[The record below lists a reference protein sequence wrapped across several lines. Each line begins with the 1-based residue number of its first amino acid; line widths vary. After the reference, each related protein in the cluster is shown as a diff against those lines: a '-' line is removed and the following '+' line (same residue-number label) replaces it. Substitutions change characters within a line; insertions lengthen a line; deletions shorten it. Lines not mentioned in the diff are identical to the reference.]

1 MGSSIPDDE
10 GFDDLPDAEPI
21 ADEPNDKPFDDEPFD
36 AGVEAD
42 PESDPEKYIQQLS
55 GKLGQEL
62 RKYTEELGAPDYDL
76 EKFAINSVLS
86 ATNSGEMD
94 QQDQADIIQKVKSST
109 TDGTGKKND
118 EPEEAD
124 VEGGEEDLPSDEPLD
139 LDNIDMEESVLGK
152 KSTDDL
158 LNKKVYVTNRKEVG
172 IVKKQNGN
180 DIVVQMPQNGE
191 MINMTLADV
200 KEVTETHNPNGNTKT
215 VFQDEFLG
223 VEDEGMEEN
232 KYTSLAKKIK
242 EMVEENLNEFEV
254 MTVAGKPYWTGKELK
269 KNSIPTVEP
278 KVEPKVEPTPKRET
292 RRSKPWRIIP
302 EDLPNPNPKAEKSE
316 IQFIDSTEFSE
327 DGNVITITFDVDGIR
342 FNTNFMNTGE
352 EVGNR
357 QEYDEPLVY
366 IYQTDIQDNGKQ
378 YQVFVNRT
386 GHEENP
392 DAPYLDPQP
401 EIEEV

>member
-1 MGSSIPDDE
+1 MGSSIPSDDAFE
-10 GFDDLPDAEPI
+10 DLPDAEPI
-21 ADEPNDKPFDDEPFD
+21 SDEPNDKPFDDEPFD

-118 EPEEAD
+118 EPAEAD
-124 VEGGEEDLPSDEPLD
+124 AEGGEEELPSDEPLD
-139 LDNIDMEESVLGK
+139 LDNIDMEESVIEK

-172 IVKKQNGN
+172 IVKKQKGD
-180 DIVVQMPQNGE
+180 DIVVQMPKNGE
-191 MINMTLADV
+191 MINVTLADV
-200 KEVTETHNPNGNTKT
+200 KEVTEAHNPNANGKT
-215 VFQDEFLG
+215 VFKDEFLG

-232 KYTSLAKKIK
+232 NYTTLENKIK
-242 EMVEENLNEFEV
+242 EMVEENFMNLS
-254 MTVAGKPYWTGKELK
+254 A
-269 KNSIPTVEP
+269 VEP
-278 KVEPKVEPTPKRET
+278 AVRPEVKPEVAPAPKRET

-302 EDLPNPNPKAEKSE
+302 EDITNPNPKAEDNKIE
-316 IQFIDSTEFSE
+316 FIDASEFSE
-327 DGNVITITFDVDGIR
+327 DGNLITITFDVDGVR
-342 FNTNFMNTGE
+342 FIANFINTGE
-352 EVGNR
+352 EVQGSK
-357 QEYDEPLVY
+357 EYNEPFVY
-366 IYQTDIQDNGKQ
+366 EYKTEILDNGKQ
-378 YQVFVNRT
+378 YIIHVNRT
-386 GHEENP
+386 GHSENL
-392 DAPYLDPQP
+392 DDPYLDPEP